1 MIGNVSG
8 LTPKDSNP
16 EITEKSWREAIDLT
30 LQVFYKG
37 EAGTLFPNPD
47 LAGFDVRKP
56 MISPTGL

>member
-30 LQVFYKG
+30 LQVFYKV
-37 EAGTLFPNPD
+37 ECWHPFP
-47 LAGFDVRKP
+47 
-56 MISPTGL
+56 